1 MGVKGLRTNSF
12 FLNSSLAEMYNAV
25 GQTVK
30 KEEVELV
37 AESSLDDSLINLTG
51 MNISVDFILYKL
63 YILHMDVRI

>member
-12 FLNSSLAEMYNAV
+12 FLYSSQAEMYNAV

-30 KEEVELV
+30 NEEVELV

-51 MNISVDFILYKL
+51 MNISVDFIL
-63 YILHMDVRI
+63 

>member
-12 FLNSSLAEMYNAV
+12 FLYSLLAEMYNAV

-51 MNISVDFILYKL
+51 MNISVDFIL
-63 YILHMDVRI
+63 

>member
-12 FLNSSLAEMYNAV
+12 FLFSSQAEMYNAV

-51 MNISVDFILYKL
+51 MNISVDFIL
-63 YILHMDVRI
+63 

>member
-12 FLNSSLAEMYNAV
+12 FLFSSQAEMYNAV

-37 AESSLDDSLINLTG
+37 GESSLDDSLINLTG
-51 MNISVDFILYKL
+51 MNISVDFIL
-63 YILHMDVRI
+63 

>member
-1 MGVKGLRTNSF
+1 
-12 FLNSSLAEMYNAV
+12 MYNAV

-51 MNISVDFILYKL
+51 MNISVDFILKKL
-63 YILHMDVRI
+63 YILHMDARI